1 MTRETFVS
9 CSCLGI
15 YWLFAGAGVKVW
27 GMRDFKLQFVIC
39 IAGRRTD
46 NLSGC
51 QAAGATASLH
61 GRRETCRARVVS
73 FE

>member
-1 MTRETFVS
+1 MTGETFVS
-9 CSCLGI
+9 RSGLEI
-15 YWLFAGAGVKVW
+15 YWLFAGAG
-27 GMRDFKLQFVIC
+27 FKYGSCESLNYNLLIC

-46 NLSGC
+46 NLWGC
-51 QAAGATASLH
+51 QAAVATASLH